1 MPVLRPTPENLDRAA
16 AALRA
21 GGVVAIPTET
31 VYGLAANAFDAR
43 AVARIFEIKRR
54 PTFDPLIV
62 HVLDEAMLARVV
74 ACVPPAARALIE
86 RFWPGP
92 LTLVLRKQPSVPELV
107 TSGLPTVAVR
117 MPSHPVARSI
127 LERTGTPLAAPSA
140 NLFGRLSP
148 TRAEHVERALGHH
161 IDFILD
167 GGPAEFGLES
177 TIVTLK
183 PAPAVLRPGSI
194 TIEEI
199 EQVTGPLPAEQSDAN
214 HPVMPG
220 GLPQHYAPATPI
232 RLVRAETVP
241 SAERER
247 AGFIALSQR
256 AEGYAQA
263 RQLSNRGDLREA
275 AARLFETLHELDDL
289 GLERIDVEPLP
300 ERGLGIAI
308 MDRLRRAS
316 NVEF

>member
-1 MPVLRPTPENLDRAA
+1 MPVLRPTPESLDRAA

-54 PTFDPLIV
+54 PAFDPLIV

-74 ACVPPAARALIE
+74 VFVPPGAQALIE

-92 LTLVLRKQPSVPELV
+92 LTLVLRKQASIPELV

-117 MPSHPVARSI
+117 MPSHPVARAL
-127 LERTGTPLAAPSA
+127 LERTGMPLAAPSA
-140 NLFGRLSP
+140 NPFGRLSP
-148 TRAEHVERALGHH
+148 TRAEHVERALGRH

-177 TIVTLK
+177 TIVTLE
-183 PAPAVLRPGSI
+183 PGPAVLRPGSI

-199 EQVTGPLPAEQSDAN
+199 EQVIGPLPAERLDASRA
-214 HPVMPG
+214 VMPG

-232 RLVRAETVP
+232 RIVRAETVP
-241 SAERER
+241 ASERAR
-247 AGFIALSQR
+247 AGFIALSQT
-256 AEGYAQA
+256 AEGYAQV
-263 RQLSNRGDLREA
+263 RQLSKRGDLREA